1 VNYYSSANEN
11 CYSTIAINYKQP
23 IDDDDVVGINC
34 FDELLLRSEFISY
47 ARDNFNHEI
56 KGEKLFFFTKSLNLY
71 VYQEYDAL
79 YLYYLNDGYFKR
91 FN

>member
-1 VNYYSSANEN
+1 VSRGYQYDYDKLNFSNIIRSEYNLVNYYSPATEN

-47 ARDNFNHEI
+47 LRDNFNHRI
-56 KGEKLFFFTKSLNLY
+56 
-71 VYQEYDAL
+71 
-79 YLYYLNDGYFKR
+79 
-91 FN
+91 